1 MLMVVVY
8 AAAGLRHRSAEN
20 KAVIVN
26 QVEKIVWPAI
36 VAGKVKPVVHKSL
49 ISDFW
54 RSEGS
59 LAHGK

>member
-8 AAAGLRHRSAEN
+8 VTAGLRHRSAEN

-36 VAGKVKPVVHKSL
+36 VAGKVKPVVRAQVFS
-49 ISDFW
+49 IF
-54 RSEGS
+54 
-59 LAHGK
+59 